1 MSSRRI
7 LSDVFKTRSR
17 LLIVALFLDN
27 CYAQTSSNCVSYC
40 GNIHNI
46 RHPFRVTGDPK
57 NCGSKKY
64 ELECEHERLVLNLF
78 YSAKYYV
85 HAINYNN
92 YTIRLV
98 DVGLQQ
104 GNCSS
109 LPLYSLSDLNFTNF
123 GAKPYSLQLAHYY
136 DKNFGSYD
144 PIPWDMA
151 VALWV
156 DCEKPVQKSPFYTDI
171 KTSASSCIEKAPSSS
186 LSPGEK
192 RLYSY
197 FLFGNL
203 TASDVADP
211 CKIDEIVISTLRLPS
226 DKSQANLSFSD
237 FHSQLEYGFELS
249 WLSILCEQ
257 CQGRGTCFSESN
269 YTATCLKHCDTGI
282 ENMSFRC
289 E

>member
-1 MSSRRI
+1 MSSRSI

-17 LLIVALFLDN
+17 LLIVALYLDN
-27 CYAQTSSNCVSYC
+27 CYAQTSSNCVSSC
-40 GNIHNI
+40 GNNRNI
-46 RHPFRVTGDPK
+46 RHPFRVKGDPE

-64 ELECEHERLVLNLF
+64 ELECEHERFVLYLF

-92 YTIRLV
+92 CTIRLV

-123 GAKPYSLQLAHYY
+123 GAKPYSLQLTRYY
-136 DKNFGSYD
+136 GKIFGNYD

-171 KTSASSCIEKAPSSS
+171 KTS
-186 LSPGEK
+186 
-192 RLYSY
+192 
-197 FLFGNL
+197 
-203 TASDVADP
+203 
-211 CKIDEIVISTLRLPS
+211 
-226 DKSQANLSFSD
+226 
-237 FHSQLEYGFELS
+237 
-249 WLSILCEQ
+249 
-257 CQGRGTCFSESN
+257 
-269 YTATCLKHCDTGI
+269 
-282 ENMSFRC
+282 
-289 E
+289 